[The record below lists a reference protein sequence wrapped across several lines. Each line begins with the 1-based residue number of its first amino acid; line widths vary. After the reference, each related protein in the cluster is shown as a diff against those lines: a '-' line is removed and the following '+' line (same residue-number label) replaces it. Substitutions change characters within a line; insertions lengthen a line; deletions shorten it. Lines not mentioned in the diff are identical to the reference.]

1 MDALRSLA
9 FILAAAALLWFSFA
23 GKIKQQVFLVA
34 MGLLVLIDLWG
45 VDKRYLNDKDYE
57 KRKKTDAV
65 VEKTQADE
73 IILQDKDPHYRVY
86 NTTQRLDQDALTS
99 YYHKSIGGYH
109 GAKMRRYQEL
119 IEFQIARNNM
129 EMFNMLNVKYF
140 IVGDSTGRQFA
151 QRNPYNNGNAWFV
164 NEIKWVADADEEIN
178 ALTDFQSKN
187 TAVID
192 KKFEPVLKGFTFSKD
207 SLSTIILTKYQ
218 PNKLVYESNTT
229 GPQLA
234 VFSEVYYDKGW
245 NAYIDGKLVDHVRAD
260 YTLRALPIPAGKHN
274 IEFKFEPSIVATG
287 ERIAYASS
295 GVLYGALIV
304 ALALGFMKKK
314 KEENA

>member
-1 MDALRSLA
+1 MDALRSFMFIALA
-9 FILAAAALLWFSFA
+9 FGALWFFITD
-23 GKIKQQVFLVA
+23 KIKQQYLALILGALILV
-34 MGLLVLIDLWG
+34 DLWG

-140 IVGDSTGRQFA
+140 IVGDSLNNFFPQINSNA
-151 QRNPYNNGNAWFV
+151 NGNAWFV
-164 NEIKWVADADEEIN
+164 SNMVWVNNADAEIDS
-178 ALTDFQSKN
+178 LTNFNSKQ
-187 TAVID
+187 TCFID
-192 KKFEPVLKGFTFSKD
+192 KRFSEQLNGFKIKADTTA
-207 SLSTIILTKYQ
+207 TIKLTKYQ
-218 PNKLVYESNTT
+218 PNKLVYESNAANA
-229 GPQLA
+229 QLA
-234 VFSEVYYDKGW
+234 VFSEMYYDKGW
-245 NAYIDGKLVDHVRAD
+245 NAYIDGNLAQHFRCNYV
-260 YTLRALPIPAGKHN
+260 LRGMQIPAGKHT
-274 IEFKFEPSIVATG
+274 IEYRFEPQSVATG
-287 ERIAYASS
+287 ERITLVSS
-295 GVLYGALIV
+295 ILLYGG
-304 ALALGFMKKK
+304 ALAVAIAAFLRRKKQQ
-314 KEENA
+314 A

>member
-1 MDALRSLA
+1 
-9 FILAAAALLWFSFA
+9 
-23 GKIKQQVFLVA
+23 
-34 MGLLVLIDLWG
+34 
-45 VDKRYLNDKDYE
+45 
-57 KRKKTDAV
+57 
-65 VEKTQADE
+65 
-73 IILQDKDPHYRVY
+73 
-86 NTTQRLDQDALTS
+86 
-99 YYHKSIGGYH
+99 
-109 GAKMRRYQEL
+109 
-119 IEFQIARNNM
+119 M
-129 EMFNMLNVKYF
+129 EAYNMLNVKYF

-178 ALTDFQSKN
+178 ALTGFQSKN

-192 KKFEPVLKGFTFSKD
+192 KKFEATLKGFTFSKD